1 MKALRSSL
9 LALAFFSKL
18 PMPSLD
24 WSEDNMRYL
33 PAAFPLV
40 GLLTGLLL
48 QAWLWISQWMGLGHL
63 LFAAGLTLIPVG
75 VTGGIHLDG
84 FCDTADALA
93 SRAPMEKK
101 QAILA
106 DPRTGAFAII
116 SLLTYMMAYWALAS
130 ELAAEPKT
138 LMALGLIHIL
148 CRILVGLGLVYFPAA
163 KKEGFFASI
172 ARAARKGPVT
182 VLLGLLFVLC
192 SAGLVWTSGWPGLL
206 LPGLALLQALYMN
219 GMSKKHFGGMNGD
232 LAGYWL
238 QMTELLLLAGLV
250 FLGKGFLS

>member
-1 MKALRSSL
+1 MKALKSIL

-40 GLLTGLLL
+40 GLLTGLML

-93 SRAPMEKK
+93 SRAPREKK

-116 SLLTYMMAYWALAS
+116 SLLTYMMAYWALAY

-148 CRILVGLGLVYFPAA
+148 CRVLVGFGLVYYPAA
-163 KKEGFFASI
+163 KKEGFYHAI
-172 ARAARKGPVT
+172 AGAARKGPVT

-192 SAGLVWTSGWPGLL
+192 SAGLVWTSGWPGFL

-219 GMSKKHFGGMNGD
+219 GMSKRQFGGMSGD

-238 QMTELLLLAGLV
+238 QMTEIILLAGLV
-250 FLGKGFLS
+250 LLGKGFLS